1 MTGLLHLYA
10 FIPLVLVIILMA
22 WIAMVLYAGEDPPA
36 HNRDTAK
43 PCDPADNPDAPG
55 PKASG

>member
-22 WIAMVLYAGEDPPA
+22 WIAIVLHAGEDPPA
-36 HNRDTAK
+36 HNRDTAT
-43 PCDPADNPDAPG
+43 PRDPADNPDAPG

>member
-1 MTGLLHLYA
+1 MTGLLHVYA

-22 WIAMVLYAGEDPPA
+22 WIVMVLHANEDPPA
-36 HNRDTAK
+36 HHRDKAK
-43 PCDPADNPDAPG
+43 PRDQADNPDAPG